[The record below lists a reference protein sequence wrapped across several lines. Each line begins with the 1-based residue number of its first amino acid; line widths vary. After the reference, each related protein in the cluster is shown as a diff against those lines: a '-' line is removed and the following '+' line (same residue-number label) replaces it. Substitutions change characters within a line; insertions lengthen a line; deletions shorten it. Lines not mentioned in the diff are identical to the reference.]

1 MVLGAERGGRI
12 HFLLEKTTRFA
23 QTSFFLPEN
32 ESGPHAHK
40 HLWDRKLND
49 LEFGDFAMK
58 ARTCWE
64 AVCTVDDLVAD
75 SGIAVWTDDGPVAVF
90 YLPHRLPALFAISH
104 TDPFSGSNVLARGIT
119 GDLNGEPVVASPLY
133 KQHFSLRT
141 GRCLEDEGVQV
152 RAYPVLLDG
161 NRIRLEVPV
170 AQTASVAA

>member
-1 MVLGAERGGRI
+1 
-12 HFLLEKTTRFA
+12 
-23 QTSFFLPEN
+23 
-32 ESGPHAHK
+32 
-40 HLWDRKLND
+40 
-49 LEFGDFAMK
+49 MK

-119 GDLNGEPVVASPLY
+119 GDINGEPVVASPLY

-141 GRCLEDEGVQV
+141 GRCLEDENVAV
-152 RAYPVLLDG
+152 KVYPVLLDG
-161 NRIRLEVPV
+161 DQIRLEVPV
-170 AQTASVAA
+170 AQAASVAA